1 MKLNKKGVT
10 LVELIVSIGL
20 LSIIMAFLFKIIL
33 DVKYEKNLSGLA
45 DNNQINRAEIIK
57 TIQDDLINQELTSYY
72 YSYIYGNQVFFRY
85 DTINKSIQVSGNTL
99 TYSDRKWTIK
109 DADYR
114 FGNIEVSTLG
124 DSYVK
129 IVIPVISDLE
139 EDSSI
144 DDIEILFKIQ

>member
-1 MKLNKKGVT
+1 MKLNKKGMT

-33 DVKYEKNLSGLA
+33 DVKYEKDLSGFA
-45 DNNQINRAEIIK
+45 DNNQINRAEIVK
-57 TIQDDLINQELTSYY
+57 TIQDDLLNQNLVSYTSTRDY
-72 YSYIYGNQVFFRY
+72 VFFRY
-85 DTINKSIQVSGNTL
+85 ANETKTLHISNDTL

-109 DADYR
+109 DEDYSY
-114 FGNIEVSTLG
+114 GNIEVEQIG

-129 IVIPVISDLE
+129 IIIPVTSDLE

-144 DDIEILFKIQ
+144 DDIEIFFKK